1 MNYADMYVQGAL
13 PKIEADIAQNGVCTL
28 YSKMTLN
35 EETTTAISDLL
46 REKGFNTEVSIEDDP
61 DFIGSRY
68 KLVIKKHRNYTAKP
82 HKP

>member
-1 MNYADMYVQGAL
+1 
-13 PKIEADIAQNGVCTL
+13 QNGVCTL

-68 KLVIKKHRNYTAKP
+68 KLVIKKA
-82 HKP
+82 

>member
-35 EETTTAISDLL
+35 EETTTA
-46 REKGFNTEVSIEDDP
+46 TP
-61 DFIGSRY
+61 
-68 KLVIKKHRNYTAKP
+68 
-82 HKP
+82 

>member
-35 EETTTAISDLL
+35 EKTTTAISDLL
-46 REKGFNTEVSIEDDP
+46 RETGFNTEVSMEYDP
-61 DFIGSRY
+61 DFVG
-68 KLVIKKHRNYTAKP
+68 T
-82 HKP
+82 

>member
-1 MNYADMYVQGAL
+1 MNYADMYIQGAL

-61 DFIGSRY
+61 DFIGTRL
-68 KLVIKKHRNYTAKP
+68 KLIITKV
-82 HKP
+82 

>member
-1 MNYADMYVQGAL
+1 MNYAEMYVEGAL
-13 PKIEADIAQNGVCTL
+13 PKIEADIAQRGECIL

-61 DFIGSRY
+61 DFIGTRL
-68 KLVIKKHRNYTAKP
+68 KLIITKV
-82 HKP
+82 